1 MYTEEQLR
9 YAKKIKKNG
18 KCDEWEKSCPI
29 SDNCRWTNSC
39 MQAANE
45 VIHQSKVD
53 SGEIVMVSEKNI
65 GEYKAIFELHGKE
78 KAIEF
83 AIEKNKKSKQTEQ

>member
-1 MYTEEQLR
+1 MYTEEKLR

-18 KCDEWEKSCPI
+18 KCDEWEKSRPI

-45 VIHQSKVD
+45 VIHQSKID
-53 SGEIVMVSEKNI
+53 SGEIVMVSTKDKEEFNSIMK
-65 GEYKAIFELHGKE
+65 EHGKE

-83 AIEKNKKSKQTEQ
+83 AIEKNK